1 MRRAHGDPPAPMPA
15 GESARHRNGGQHV
28 ISVNTLF
35 WKILVTRVKRKMR
48 EGKILI
54 PLRQL
59 TAVNPQIRPERRSRD
74 AAATRASRRL
84 PLLGRRERRLC
95 PDARSRRHQDG
106 GQRVIS
112 VNTLFWKILV
122 TRVKRKMQ

>member
-59 TAVNPQIRPERRSRD
+59 TAVNPANPPRAPLPRRRRD
-74 AAATRASRRL
+74 ASVAADCRYSAGVNGDFAPMRDR
-84 PLLGRRERRLC
+84 
-95 PDARSRRHQDG
+95 G
-106 GQRVIS
+106 GIRTV
-112 VNTLFWKILV
+112 VNA
-122 TRVKRKMQ
+122 

>member
-59 TAVNPQIRPERRSRD
+59 TAANSANQRRAPLPRRRRD
-74 AAATRASRRL
+74 ASIAATSVTAAGMNGDFAPMR
-84 PLLGRRERRLC
+84 GR
-95 PDARSRRHQDG
+95 G
-106 GQRVIS
+106 GIETV
-112 VNTLFWKILV
+112 VNAQF
-122 TRVKRKMQ
+122 R

>member
-59 TAVNPQIRPERRSRD
+59 TAANSANQRRAPLPRRRRD
-74 AAATRASRRL
+74 ASIAATSVTVAGMNGDFAPMR
-84 PLLGRRERRLC
+84 GRSGIET
-95 PDARSRRHQDG
+95 
-106 GQRVIS
+106 V
-112 VNTLFWKILV
+112 VNA
-122 TRVKRKMQ
+122 

>member
-15 GESARHRNGGQHV
+15 GESPRHRNGGQRV

-48 EGKILI
+48 EGKILR

-59 TAVNPQIRPERRSRD
+59 TAANSANQRR
-74 AAATRASRRL
+74 APLPTRASRRR
-84 PLLGRRERRLC
+84 PLLRQAWTETLPQC
-95 PDARSRRHQDG
+95 AIAATSRRW
-106 GQRVIS
+106 S
-112 VNTLFWKILV
+112 
-122 TRVKRKMQ
+122 TR

>member
-28 ISVNTLF
+28 ISVSTLF

-59 TAVNPQIRPERRSRD
+59 TAVNSANPRPSV
-74 AAATRASRRL
+74 TLRRL
-84 PLLGRRERRLC
+84 LFGSRSAVALFQPFHSSRLHSRL
-95 PDARSRRHQDG
+95 ARSRGDDR
-106 GQRVIS
+106 
-112 VNTLFWKILV
+112 
-122 TRVKRKMQ
+122 

>member
-15 GESARHRNGGQHV
+15 GESARHRNGGQRV

-48 EGKILI
+48 EGKILS

-59 TAVNPQIRPERRSRD
+59 TAANSANQRRAPFTRTPPQ
-74 AAATRASRRL
+74 
-84 PLLGRRERRLC
+84 RERRGDPVAAAGMNGDFAPMRDC
-95 PDARSRRHQDG
+95 G
-106 GQRVIS
+106 GIGTV
-112 VNTLFWKILV
+112 VNA
-122 TRVKRKMQ
+122 

>member
-59 TAVNPQIRPERRSRD
+59 TAVNPANPPRAPLPRR
-74 AAATRASRRL
+74 RR
-84 PLLGRRERRLC
+84 
-95 PDARSRRHQDG
+95 DARSRRHQDG

>member
-1 MRRAHGDPPAPMPA
+1 LALSAQSRERAIALENHREDRTHAPRAGDPPAPMPA

-59 TAVNPQIRPERRSRD
+59 TAVNPANPPRAPLPRRRRD
-74 AAATRASRRL
+74 ASVAATA
-84 PLLGRRERRLC
+84 
-95 PDARSRRHQDG
+95 
-106 GQRVIS
+106 
-112 VNTLFWKILV
+112 V
-122 TRVKRKMQ
+122 TRQA